1 MGVIQELSLRALY
14 QKKHPHHDRETSLYM
29 VKVFCYAVIL
39 RSPALCTTNS
49 SIFIT
54 AELEYSWWRK
64 GWDSNPRTPCDA

>member
-1 MGVIQELSLRALY
+1 MGVIQEMSLRALY
-14 QKKHPHHDRETSLYM
+14 QKNTLITIGRQSLFM